1 MTFQG
6 FSRPPECRYHC
17 GTLYRFYWNESLWHI
32 RKRSYIGKL
41 KFSNFDAAPNGK
53 RVFLA
58 TEENVVAALNLKS
71 GDILWRHVL
80 EKGSEGVIRF
90 LSVDTDVVTV
100 SGNKDTLLVRGWDPS
115 GGILQ
120 WEWPLP
126 KTDHRVEDTHW
137 YMSGSK
143 LYQVTPVALSHVEVT
158 AYNVGTGGKISA
170 HSVPAKWIADTS
182 KCILTTSYLAC
193 VSTTIDGKTLFG
205 VLDVMDSE
213 EEAQFWSKPLSE
225 FIGKTPLGPT
235 VSVEPVPGPVPA
247 VIMREAAGNNAR
259 YLVYLSP
266 KGPQLFPKV
275 LSDYTSVVTVVLEG
289 QHVLLQASHS
299 ADVVEITAHVLE
311 TGETISELVGS
322 THAFPLGP
330 SSLTA
335 AVCKLVWVREEA
347 LSSIVAVEMLELPVS
362 DTDAAIE
369 QEFDHKE
376 TGILGMFVHRIS
388 SQIIQLR
395 SSLMTLLGDRM
406 SEGQSSGLV
415 RDEFGLHKIIVAA
428 TASGKLFGI
437 DNLSG
442 EILWQRRLEDAAP
455 FLDQTTDRK
464 HMVLYI
470 QRTTRHFPHPAQCL
484 LLFQDKNTGKG
495 SLFVFNPFTGQ
506 PTNEG
511 LVKLGFRIKQSSLL
525 HQPNK
530 EFLRGVLLLD
540 DSNNIHV
547 FPESTREVAH
557 NIAASTFLF
566 TGENNGTLTG
576 YTLMLS
582 PSEHLLVTEVWKLHI
597 DQPTIEVVGKNPME
611 RVHSQGRVLGDRSVL
626 YKYVNP
632 NLVAVVTQAPDPL
645 HKYLLSI
652 FLVDVVSGAV
662 VFSVVHKRAKGP
674 VHLVHS
680 ENWLVY
686 SLFND
691 KFRRTEVVALEL
703 YEGKTQ
709 SNTTAFS
716 SVLSPIQ
723 PIVDRQA
730 FILPATV
737 EAMKETITEK
747 GITSKHILVALSTG
761 GVVELPWVFLDP
773 RRPFTLTPE
782 MREEGV
788 IPYMPELP
796 IPSESIINY
805 NQTLMRIQG
814 IHTSPSGLESTSL
827 VLVYG
832 LDIFYTRVAP
842 SKTFDVLKE
851 DFDYFLITVVLTAL
865 LLASYVTKKLSSKKA
880 LKQAWK

>member
-1 MTFQG
+1 MGEKPSLASIMKIPTPIDTMPTLPCKFRPAKQPTTKKKIPTNTVLNLSQYNLSEHEDNVLSKGLTFSPSQ
-6 FSRPPECRYHC
+6 
-17 GTLYRFYWNESLWHI
+17 
-32 RKRSYIGKL
+32 
-41 KFSNFDAAPNGK
+41 NFDHFG
-53 RVFLA
+53 L
-58 TEENVVAALNLKS
+58 VA
-71 GDILWRHVL
+71 
-80 EKGSEGVIRF
+80 
-90 LSVDTDVVTV
+90 
-100 SGNKDTLLVRGWDPS
+100 DTL
-115 GGILQ
+115 
-120 WEWPLP
+120 
-126 KTDHRVEDTHW
+126 T
-137 YMSGSK
+137 
-143 LYQVTPVALSHVEVT
+143 
-158 AYNVGTGGKISA
+158 
-170 HSVPAKWIADTS
+170 
-182 KCILTTSYLAC
+182 
-193 VSTTIDGKTLFG
+193 F
-205 VLDVMDSE
+205 
-213 EEAQFWSKPLSE
+213 
-225 FIGKTPLGPT
+225 
-235 VSVEPVPGPVPA
+235 
-247 VIMREAAGNNAR
+247 AR
-259 YLVYLSP
+259 NLRIKYYFS
-266 KGPQLFPKV
+266 
-275 LSDYTSVVTVVLEG
+275 
-289 QHVLLQASHS
+289 QH
-299 ADVVEITAHVLE
+299 
-311 TGETISELVGS
+311 
-322 THAFPLGP
+322 PY
-330 SSLTA
+330 
-335 AVCKLVWVREEA
+335 
-347 LSSIVAVEMLELPVS
+347 
-362 DTDAAIE
+362 
-369 QEFDHKE
+369 

-442 EILWQRRLEDAAP
+442 EILWQRRLEDASP
-455 FLDQTTDRK
+455 FLDQATDRK
-464 HMVLYI
+464 HMVLYV

-495 SLFVFNPFTGQ
+495 SLFIFNPFTGQ
-506 PTNEG
+506 PTSEG

-530 EFLRGVLLLD
+530 ESLRGVLLLD
-540 DSNNIHV
+540 DTNNIHV

-566 TGENNGTLTG
+566 TGETNGTLTG
-576 YTLMLS
+576 YALTLS

-632 NLVAVVTQAPDPL
+632 NLVAVVTQAPDPV

-880 LKQAWK
+880 LKQAWKSSHWFIPIGFASQYPGQGSRFGMSFLPSALY

>member
-1 MTFQG
+1 MLYFKGRLWFKQYLPSKPSDKWGVKVWSLCDSKTG
-6 FSRPPECRYHC
+6 FLCKLDVYTGNPKDPFNSIEPLGERVVLNLTKGCMRNFEVKQKRPPIEMRPQSCKMKK
-17 GTLYRFYWNESLWHI
+17 GDEP
-32 RKRSYIGKL
+32 
-41 KFSNFDAAPNGK
+41 KFWVN
-53 RVFLA
+53 
-58 TEENVVAALNLKS
+58 
-71 GDILWRHVL
+71 
-80 EKGSEGVIRF
+80 
-90 LSVDTDVVTV
+90 
-100 SGNKDTLLVRGWDPS
+100 
-115 GGILQ
+115 
-120 WEWPLP
+120 
-126 KTDHRVEDTHW
+126 
-137 YMSGSK
+137 
-143 LYQVTPVALSHVEVT
+143 
-158 AYNVGTGGKISA
+158 
-170 HSVPAKWIADTS
+170 AD
-182 KCILTTSYLAC
+182 
-193 VSTTIDGKTLFG
+193 
-205 VLDVMDSE
+205 E
-213 EEAQFWSKPLSE
+213 
-225 FIGKTPLGPT
+225 
-235 VSVEPVPGPVPA
+235 
-247 VIMREAAGNNAR
+247 
-259 YLVYLSP
+259 
-266 KGPQLFPKV
+266 
-275 LSDYTSVVTVVLEG
+275 
-289 QHVLLQASHS
+289 
-299 ADVVEITAHVLE
+299 
-311 TGETISELVGS
+311 
-322 THAFPLGP
+322 
-330 SSLTA
+330 
-335 AVCKLVWVREEA
+335 
-347 LSSIVAVEMLELPVS
+347 SIVTCTWQDIGRVNLFSTELIS
-362 DTDAAIE
+362 DTE
-369 QEFDHKE
+369 SVQ
-376 TGILGMFVHRIS
+376 
-388 SQIIQLR
+388 
-395 SSLMTLLGDRM
+395 
-406 SEGQSSGLV
+406 
-415 RDEFGLHKIIVAA
+415 
-428 TASGKLFGI
+428 
-437 DNLSG
+437 
-442 EILWQRRLEDAAP
+442 
-455 FLDQTTDRK
+455 
-464 HMVLYI
+464 
-470 QRTTRHFPHPAQCL
+470 
-484 LLFQDKNTGKG
+484 NTGKG
-495 SLFVFNPFTGQ
+495 SLFIFNPFTGQ
-506 PTNEG
+506 PTSEG

-566 TGENNGTLTG
+566 TGETNGTLTG
-576 YTLMLS
+576 YALTLS

-632 NLVAVVTQAPDPL
+632 NLVAVVTQAPDPV

-832 LDIFYTRVAP
+832 LDLFYTRVAP

-880 LKQAWK
+880 LKQAWNLAARKIASSRHQHSGSAFDSATTTTTTTTCEKVNNMKCKHVVVWPWWLHA